1 MLRLIGFVG
10 IMALALLA
18 AFCLAHAAVERDLKG
33 IVLMLFLAGMLFIFA
48 RVLWLCRESSRR
60 SSPQPLA
67 PGWAG
72 QPIGVF
78 FREQVAQSPEGRVLI
93 VGVIAS
99 LLAAFSSML
108 WPGLLPYARKLE
120 SLAVL
125 FGMWPV
131 LSFVLYV
138 RICGPN
144 YVSSIGKVLAVL
156 AVVAAPFVLAAR

>member
-1 MLRLIGFVG
+1 
-10 IMALALLA
+10 
-18 AFCLAHAAVERDLKG
+18 
-33 IVLMLFLAGMLFIFA
+33 
-48 RVLWLCRESSRR
+48 
-60 SSPQPLA
+60 
-67 PGWAG
+67 
-72 QPIGVF
+72 
-78 FREQVAQSPEGRVLI
+78 
-93 VGVIAS
+93 
-99 LLAAFSSML
+99 ML